1 MSGFEEKM
9 AQAAAKKLISSSG
22 NLHSIHFKTSKLPDE
37 IIDIMSK
44 LNLAEQH
51 SLIHRAHRFLSIEV
65 DTTALQRQLSEL
77 EVLREEKELE
87 DKYLFMGAPLV
98 LMQRLFGTHAADFS
112 RRRSALSIRGVGTG
126 RPLACDEETELQIWK
141 LWEIHQGVEERLRFI
156 MIAEDAGIDLHIIW
170 GALKPY
176 LDK

>member
-1 MSGFEEKM
+1 MPSFEEKM
-9 AQAAAKKLISSSG
+9 AQAAAKKLVSSSG
-22 NLHSIHFKTSKLPDE
+22 TLHSIHFKTSNLPDE
-37 IIDIMSK
+37 IIDIMAK

-51 SLIHRAHRFLSIEV
+51 SLIHRAHRFLVIQV

-77 EVLREEKELE
+77 EILRDEKELE
-87 DKYLFMGAPLV
+87 DKYLFMGAPLA

-126 RPLACDEETELQIWK
+126 RPPACDEATELRIWK
-141 LWEIHQGVEERLRFI
+141 LWDTHQDIEERLRFI
-156 MIAEDAGIDLHIIW
+156 KVAEEAGIDLHMIW

>member
-1 MSGFEEKM
+1 MSGFEDKM

-22 NLHSIHFKTSKLPDE
+22 ILHSMHFKTSKLPDE
-37 IIDIMSK
+37 IIDVMSK

-87 DKYLFMGAPLV
+87 DKYLFMGAPLA

-126 RPLACDEETELQIWK
+126 RPPACDEDTELRIWK
-141 LWEIHQGVEERLRFI
+141 LWETHQGVEERLRFI
-156 MIAEDAGIDLHIIW
+156 KVAEDAGIDLHMIW
-170 GALKPY
+170 SALKPY